1 MLAGMSKTGVLRAT
15 GNAMSVPA
23 IAAAFK
29 RCMEVLSVS
38 LGTALRSAL
47 ELDSETQRQISF
59 MREHIALLE
68 AEEVVWKRMIRD
80 RS

>member
-15 GNAMSVPA
+15 GNAMSVPV
-23 IAAAFK
+23 IAAVFN

-38 LGTALRSAL
+38 LGTALRSPL
-47 ELDSETQRQISF
+47 ELDSETQRQTNF

-68 AEEVVWKRMIRD
+68 AEEVVWHRMIRD